1 MSVPLAPFQLVQP
14 HSIAEAVA
22 RCSEHPG
29 SRFVAGGSDLIVNL
43 RHGLSATERLIDLN
57 RIVELKR
64 LEAGP
69 DGLVIGAGVT
79 LAAVVSHPV
88 IAGHFAAIAEA
99 ARSVAGPGH
108 REMATIGGNLCLDTR
123 CLYYN
128 QSHWWRQANGFCLK
142 YRGDICHVAP
152 TGKRCRAAFCG
163 DLAPAFMVHGAE
175 VEIASPA
182 GRRRIPLADLY
193 RDDGLD
199 YLTLAAGELVTGVHV
214 PASEGPSAYGKL
226 RVRGAI
232 DFPLAGVAVMVS
244 RQSSSKNR
252 LRIALTGTNSRPFP
266 VAGLDALTGDLAD
279 DAVLEDI
286 SRLVQ
291 KQVSPMRTTTL
302 SSHYR
307 RLAIAAL
314 AKRLTRRLAEAG
326 GQP

>member
-14 HSIAEAVA
+14 HSIAEAIA

-57 RIVELKR
+57 RINELKR

-79 LAAVVSHPV
+79 LAALARHRL
-88 IAGHFAAIAEA
+88 IAEIYPAIAEA
-99 ARSVAGPGH
+99 AQSVAGPGH
-108 REMATIGGNLCLDTR
+108 REMATVGGNLCLDTR

-182 GRRRIPLADLY
+182 GRRRLPLAELY

-199 YLTLAAGELVTGVHV
+199 HLELAAGELVAAVHV
-214 PASEGPSAYGKL
+214 PASDGPSAYAKL
-226 RVRGAI
+226 RVRGAV
-232 DFPLAGVAVMVS
+232 DFPLAGVAVAVS
-244 RQSSSKNR
+244 RQASARSR
-252 LRIALTGTNSRPFP
+252 LRIALTGTNSRPFL
-266 VAGLDALTGDLAD
+266 VAGLDTLTGDLTGA
-279 DAVLEDI
+279 AVLEGI
-286 SRLVQ
+286 SKLVQ
-291 KQVSPMRTTTL
+291 KQTSPMRTTTL

-307 RLAIAAL
+307 RLATAAL
-314 AKRLTRRLAEAG
+314 AQRLTRRLAEACKL
-326 GQP
+326 P